1 MDRWRRIDRA
11 TLHPVNAE
19 EVERVLAKMESL
31 GANSLTAEE
40 RTFLERFA
48 GS

>member
-1 MDRWRRIDRA
+1 VDRWRRIDRA

-40 RTFLERFA
+40 RAFLERFA
-48 GS
+48 G